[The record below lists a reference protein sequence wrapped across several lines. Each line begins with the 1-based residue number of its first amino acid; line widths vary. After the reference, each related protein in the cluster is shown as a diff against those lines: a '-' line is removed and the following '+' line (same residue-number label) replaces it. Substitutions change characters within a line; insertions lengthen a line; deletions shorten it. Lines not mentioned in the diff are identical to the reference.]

1 MKRAQQTITNPQT
14 TIVRNNERGR
24 VSNGESVVDPASGD
38 GGEFSYSDSV
48 DDNGRLVWAGRI
60 REVGATSSVGWPTK
74 YDEVQST
81 NGRRRGRKYRAV
93 MIVTR
98 GSKMASG
105 GIVNLMKELSPMKKQ
120 DVMVELL
127 LFLLKTYTS

>member
-1 MKRAQQTITNPQT
+1 MKRVQQTITNPQT
-14 TIVRNNERGR
+14 TIVRNNERGG
-24 VSNGESVVDPASGD
+24 VSNGESAVDPASGD

-60 REVGATSSVGWPTK
+60 RQVGATSSVGWPTK
-74 YDEVQST
+74 YEEVQST

-105 GIVNLMKELSPMKKQ
+105 GIVNLMNELKLKKQ
-120 DVMVELL
+120 VW
-127 LFLLKTYTS
+127 